1 MKIGSNKYIQF
12 QGYFIHSYSKFLL
25 EKTVMFKIIHTL
37 VHRFPL
43 AVDSMAFTFYA
54 SLYSIPI
61 GVNKFTTY
69 FLWEYGPFFPG
80 KILKVCQVG
89 WFTGLHSGLLVPL
102 KILNGNQVRA
112 LTMPLQEADII
123 LF

>member
-1 MKIGSNKYIQF
+1 
-12 QGYFIHSYSKFLL
+12 
-25 EKTVMFKIIHTL
+25 MFKIIHTL

-43 AVDSMAFTFYA
+43 AVDSMAFTLYA

-102 KILNGNQVRA
+102 KIFNGNQVRA

-123 LF
+123 LFETFFDYFGGILVPWPDY